1 MMSEISRF
9 QWYQVLPQRLKNNV
23 TSFRTGPQSGIFVE
37 HTTPSDASS
46 ARLDGILNLIYQHL
60 DFLSG
65 ANSLIVEGG

>member
-1 MMSEISRF
+1 MMNEISRF
-9 QWYQVLPQRLKNNV
+9 KWHQLLLQRLKKNV

-37 HTTPSDASS
+37 HTTPFHASS

-65 ANSLIVEGG
+65 VNSLSRFSQ